1 MLRSGEHCVAASK
14 SFAVGA
20 ANRPWSTATAAEVW
34 LIRAVLEC
42 LWGAWI
48 CAANW
53 CRPSQTRASGART
66 LDPASGGFGSA
77 ERQGF
82 RYSFGVHLVHSS
94 KLGTG
99 TCFLAAFSNVATL
112 LVQRERAASLGPG
125 FLSPTHLPPFQGEI
139 GKPGL
144 EEWGC
149 LDMGESSSQPFRG
162 RFRQS
167 VSSDYVCLGVV
178 FHS

>member
-1 MLRSGEHCVAASK
+1 MAGSDLGVTRLAWFTGL
-14 SFAVGA
+14 GA
-20 ANRPWSTATAAEVW
+20 AHRALVTETLST
-34 LIRAVLEC
+34 
-42 LWGAWI
+42 WI
-48 CAANW
+48 CEANW

-82 RYSFGVHLVHSS
+82 RYSFGVHLVPFIQTWDWY
-94 KLGTG
+94 LLPC
-99 TCFLAAFSNVATL
+99 CFLERCYVASF
-112 LVQRERAASLGPG
+112 QRERAASLGPG